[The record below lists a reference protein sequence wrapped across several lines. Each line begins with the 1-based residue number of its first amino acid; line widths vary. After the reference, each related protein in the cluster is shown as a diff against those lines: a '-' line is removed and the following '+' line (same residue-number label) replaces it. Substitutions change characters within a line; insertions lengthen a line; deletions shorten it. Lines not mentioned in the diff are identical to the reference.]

1 VAWVLRLVELRE
13 VRNQTGGRSYRLLG
27 FFDGSELLIL
37 TSGFAKK
44 QQTTPRRELDLAET
58 QPAEYFER
66 KRRKP

>member
-1 VAWVLRLVELRE
+1 
-13 VRNQTGGRSYRLLG
+13 LG